1 MAKDKIHA
9 LDQGR
14 RHLLIAARRAPELGG
29 SPGVSIGTI
38 TSFPLER
45 SMNKFIAATA
55 ITLFAV
61 SASYAQQAGSHGS
74 ARILNTLPNDSGTVT
89 NYYKQ
94 NVYDPSDNK
103 IGEVADVLVSND
115 GRVEAL
121 IIAVGGFLGAGEKDV
136 AVPFSAVKGTKKN
149 DKWYLV
155 MNTTKDAL
163 KSAPGFK
170 YDSSKTQWVPESKS

>member
-1 MAKDKIHA
+1 MEH
-9 LDQGR
+9 
-14 RHLLIAARRAPELGG
+14 E
-29 SPGVSIGTI
+29 
-38 TSFPLER
+38 
-45 SMNKFIAATA
+45 MNKLLAAAAIAVFAT
-55 ITLFAV
+55 
-61 SASYAQQAGSHGS
+61 SAAYAQQKGSNQGS
-74 ARILNTLPNDSGTVT
+74 AQIMTSLPHNSGTVT

-94 NVYDPSDNK
+94 SVYDPSDNK
-103 IGEVADVLVSND
+103 IGEVADVLVSDD

-121 IIAVGGFLGAGEKDV
+121 IIGVGGFLGAGEKDV

-170 YDSSKTQWVPESKS
+170 YDSAKTQWVPESKS